1 MMNYNYKYEE
11 FDTKGCFQGIGVLLL
26 IVFFVGVTVFSAQE
40 TWVTDEAAKAYIQ
53 EMTGARHVEIVNDD
67 GNSNMFIHEMSDV
80 TFDVWLYFHDGT
92 RRRSQFRCTD
102 GYGYS
107 IICRG
112 YDGE

>member
-53 EMTGARHVEIVNDD
+53 EMTVAIAICLYMKCRMSLLTFGFIFTMARAAVR
-67 GNSNMFIHEMSDV
+67 NSVAQMAM
-80 TFDVWLYFHDGT
+80 GT
-92 RRRSQFRCTD
+92 QLFVVGTMENKS
-102 GYGYS
+102 
-107 IICRG
+107 
-112 YDGE
+112 